1 MKTIKYAIAVLIIFL
16 FAVGSNAQKTPDDS
30 FEGVKEIDVQSE
42 ILQENRT
49 IYVHVPKNK
58 TDEKLPVLYLLDGE
72 RSNIYEEALQT
83 TEKYPHVIVGIRTR
97 ENRERDMI
105 PVKVS
110 RFESSGEASIFLQF
124 LTQELIPYINKNYNT
139 NQQNV
144 LYGGS
149 NAGLFTNYA
158 MLNKPEYFHGFIAS
172 SSTIGYCKD
181 LLYSLV
187 TELSPKSKLD
197 GKYMYIY
204 YGLQDPSPRVVGFI
218 EDYNQFL
225 IEKLGNHINIKVK
238 ELPDQGH
245 VPPGAIREG
254 IQFIYDK

>member
-1 MKTIKYAIAVLIIFL
+1 MKTIKCTLTGLIIFL
-16 FAVGSNAQKTPDDS
+16 LTAVANAQTTPEDT
-30 FEGVKEIDVQSE
+30 FEGVKRIEIKSE

-49 IYVHVPKNK
+49 IYVHVPKQK
-58 TDEKLPVLYLLDGE
+58 SHEKLPVLYLLDGE
-72 RSNIYEEALQT
+72 RSDIFEEALQT
-83 TEKYPHVIVGIRTR
+83 IETYPHIIVGIRTR

-105 PVKVS
+105 PVNVS
-110 RFESSGEASIFLQF
+110 RFENSGEANVFLLF
-124 LTQELIPYINKNYNT
+124 LTQELMPYINKNYSI
-139 NQQNV
+139 NQQNI

-158 MLNKPEYFHGFIAS
+158 MLNNPEYFHGFIAS
-172 SSTIGYCKD
+172 SSTIGYCKE
-181 LLYSLV
+181 LMYSLV
-187 TELSPKSKLD
+187 NELNPKSKLD

-218 EDYNQFL
+218 EDYNQLL

-254 IQFIYDK
+254 IQFIYEK

>member
-1 MKTIKYAIAVLIIFL
+1 MKTIKSTLAGLIFFLIVAVAIA
-16 FAVGSNAQKTPDDS
+16 QTTPDER
-30 FEGVKEIDVQSE
+30 FAGVQKIEINSE
-42 ILQENRT
+42 VLQEDRT

-72 RSNIYEEALQT
+72 RSDIYEEALQT
-83 TEKYPHVIVGIRTR
+83 IEKYPHVIVGIRTR

-110 RFESSGEASIFLQF
+110 RFENSGKASVFLQF
-124 LTQELIPYINKNYNT
+124 LTQELIPYINQHYNT

-172 SSTIGYCKD
+172 SSTIGYCKE
-181 LLYSLV
+181 LMYSLV
-187 TELSPKSKLD
+187 NELSPKSKLD
-197 GKYMYIY
+197 GKYMYIC

-225 IEKLGNHINIKVK
+225 IEKLSNHINIKVK

>member
-1 MKTIKYAIAVLIIFL
+1 MKPVKYTLAGLIIFL
-16 FAVGSNAQKTPDDS
+16 LTTIANAQTTPDET
-30 FEGVKEIDVQSE
+30 FEGVKKIDIPSE
-42 ILQENRT
+42 ILQDNRT
-49 IYVHVPKNK
+49 IYVHVPKQK
-58 TDEKLPVLYLLDGE
+58 LHEKLPVLYILDGE

-83 TEKYPHVIVGIRTR
+83 IEKYPHIIVGIRTR

-105 PVKVS
+105 PVNVS
-110 RFESSGEASIFLQF
+110 RYENSGEANVFLQF
-124 LTQELIPYINKNYNT
+124 LTQELITYMNKHYST
-139 NQQNV
+139 NQHNI

-158 MLNKPEYFHGFIAS
+158 MLNNPEYFHGFIAS
-172 SSTIGYCKD
+172 SSTIGYCKE
-181 LLYSLV
+181 LMYSLV
-187 TELSPKSKLD
+187 NELNPKTKLD

-225 IEKLGNHINIKVK
+225 MAKLGNHINIKVK

-245 VPPGAIREG
+245 VPAGAIREG
-254 IQFIYDK
+254 LQFIYDK